1 MYFTCSNLDLDNHK
15 KNEQNSSGQIN
26 PSQSDLYS
34 MQKSLI
40 AYLDN
45 LLGNDA
51 ALQFSKYFLVA
62 QWLKELT
69 NRTTSTSTGGATT
82 GDTQSDLEAHSSN
95 YNHRQRVYALIEKTT
110 NQTSGN
116 TAAILDFGQALTLT
130 KYLCSLKKTLD
141 KNFDFYLITI
151 LNLSGAGLDTNT
163 PTQVRSKAIKC
174 LSLIIEVDPQILL
187 KPKVYACVEANFLHT
202 TISVR
207 EASVDLIGKFIS
219 HRPEL
224 TNHYYKLLSDRILD
238 VGVSVRKRV
247 IKIFRDICLNQ
258 PEFESLSE
266 VCVKILRR
274 IIDEDNIKKLVI
286 ETFYRYKKIDSDF
299 IFFSY

>member
-1 MYFTCSNLDLDNHK
+1 
-15 KNEQNSSGQIN
+15 
-26 PSQSDLYS
+26 

-40 AYLDN
+40 SYLDS

-62 QWLKELT
+62 QWLKELNANRPT
-69 NRTTSTSTGGATT
+69 NTA
-82 GDTQSDLEAHSSN
+82 GDTQSDLNAHNSL
-95 YNHRQRVYALIEKTT
+95 YNHRQRVYALIEKTL
-110 NQTSGN
+110 
-116 TAAILDFGQALTLT
+116 TARQVADNGSIGVQLDFGEALTLT

-141 KNFDFYLITI
+141 KNFDYYLITI
-151 LNLSGAGLDTNT
+151 LNLSGAGMDTNT

-258 PEFESLSE
+258 PEFESLAE

-274 IIDEDNIKKLVI
+274 IVDEDNIKKLVI
-286 ETFYRYKKIDSDF
+286 ETFYR
-299 IFFSY
+299 

>member
-1 MYFTCSNLDLDNHK
+1 
-15 KNEQNSSGQIN
+15 
-26 PSQSDLYS
+26 

-40 AYLDN
+40 AYLDT

-69 NRTTSTSTGGATT
+69 NRTTTTTTTAGGGTTTS
-82 GDTQSDLEAHSSN
+82 GDAQSDLEAHSSN
-95 YNHRQRVYALIEKTT
+95 MNHRQKVYALIEKANQSMNT
-110 NQTSGN
+110 NSMGSAT
-116 TAAILDFGQALTLT
+116 LDFGEALTLT

-258 PEFESLSE
+258 PEFESLAE

-286 ETFYRYKKIDSDF
+286 ETFYRLEPNLF
-299 IFFSY
+299 QFSVKPIRF

>member
-1 MYFTCSNLDLDNHK
+1 
-15 KNEQNSSGQIN
+15 
-26 PSQSDLYS
+26 

-40 AYLDN
+40 AYLDT

-62 QWLKELT
+62 QWLKELS
-69 NRTTSTSTGGATT
+69 NRTTSTCASTS

-95 YNHRQRVYALIEKTT
+95 YNHRQRVYALVDRSTSSS
-110 NQTSGN
+110 SGN
-116 TAAILDFGQALTLT
+116 SSSSSNAATGGLDFAEALTLT

-258 PEFESLSE
+258 PDFESLAE

-286 ETFYRYKKIDSDF
+286 ETFYR
-299 IFFSY
+299 

>member
-1 MYFTCSNLDLDNHK
+1 
-15 KNEQNSSGQIN
+15 
-26 PSQSDLYS
+26 

-40 AYLDN
+40 GYLDS

-62 QWLKELT
+62 QWLKELCNPAT
-69 NRTTSTSTGGATT
+69 KTSTSESSDNTIEIHSALYNQRKRVYELIERTSTIKNQQQQQTATT
-82 GDTQSDLEAHSSN
+82 
-95 YNHRQRVYALIEKTT
+95 TT
-110 NQTSGN
+110 MSLQ
-116 TAAILDFGQALTLT
+116 LDINEALTLT

-151 LNLSGAGLDTNT
+151 LNLSGAGLETNT

-187 KPKVYACVEANFLHT
+187 KPKVYACVEANFLHP

-219 HRPEL
+219 HKPEL

-258 PEFESLSE
+258 PEFEALSE

-274 IIDEDNIKKLVI
+274 IVDEDNIKKLVI
-286 ETFYRYKKIDSDF
+286 ETFYR
-299 IFFSY
+299 